1 MVNRFRYLLVVGVL
15 LQLLSLWFNDG
26 DTSVSLA
33 IAPLAIGALAAS
45 GGAALSGL
53 INNQNKQNAEYSL
66 DMQKRLMDYTWSK
79 YNSPKAQAKAYA
91 DAGFNPA
98 VAFGQGGMSSPVA
111 PSMSAPELSQIGL
124 SSSMSDLGTL
134 VSTGSQA
141 LLAAAE
147 AKKVGLEAEGQKL
160 LNDYNAETLAERV
173 RGVGLQNKWTEEQTT
188 KVIQDWNKTVAE
200 INVLSKD
207 AEIRQ
212 IDLDKHKSLVDAI
225 IQHYVSGSNKSDAEA
240 DSIREQ
246 LPIILKKLQAQADVL
261 SVDADIAK
269 DYKETMTKVGVVGDV
284 IKIIQ
289 TLVKV
294 FGK

>member
-15 LQLLSLWFNDG
+15 LQLFSLWFNDG

-33 IAPLAIGALAAS
+33 IAPIAIGALAAS

-111 PSMSAPELSQIGL
+111 PSNNAPELNQIGM

-160 LNDYNAETLAERV
+160 LNDYNAKTLDERV
-173 RGVGLQNKWTEEQTT
+173 RAVGLQNHWTEEQTT

-200 INVLSKD
+200 INILSKD
-207 AEIRQ
+207 AE
-212 IDLDKHKSLVDAI
+212 
-225 IQHYVSGSNKSDAEA
+225 
-240 DSIREQ
+240 
-246 LPIILKKLQAQADVL
+246 
-261 SVDADIAK
+261 
-269 DYKETMTKVGVVGDV
+269 
-284 IKIIQ
+284 
-289 TLVKV
+289 
-294 FGK
+294 